1 MHARAHS
8 GKLGP
13 SRRREEIGL
22 SSKQIENTIPVLP
35 VRDLDRSVEFF
46 RRTLG
51 FDLAWKTPEVC
62 SIARDGC
69 SIMLQRSSNGAH
81 ATVWIGLE
89 DDSLY
94 AEIAKSGATILQ
106 APTRRP
112 WAYEMKIADLDGNT
126 LWLGADP
133 KDG

>member
-1 MHARAHS
+1 MSTGR
-8 GKLGP
+8 
-13 SRRREEIGL
+13 
-22 SSKQIENTIPVLP
+22 IENTIPVLP

-51 FDLAWKTPEVC
+51 FALEWKTPEVC
-62 SIARDGC
+62 SVARDGC
-69 SIMLQRSSNGAH
+69 SIMLQRSVDASR

-94 AEIAKSGATILQ
+94 SEITRSGATIIQ
-106 APTRRP
+106 APTKQP

-126 LWLGADP
+126 LWLGTDP
-133 KDG
+133 D

>member
-1 MHARAHS
+1 MT
-8 GKLGP
+8 
-13 SRRREEIGL
+13 SR
-22 SSKQIENTIPVLP
+22 QIENTIPVLP

-51 FDLAWKTPEVC
+51 FELQWKTREVG

-69 SIMLQRSSNGAH
+69 SILLQCSSNGSR

-94 AEIAKSGATILQ
+94 AKLAESGVTVVQ
-106 APTRRP
+106 APTRQP

-133 KDG
+133 SDA